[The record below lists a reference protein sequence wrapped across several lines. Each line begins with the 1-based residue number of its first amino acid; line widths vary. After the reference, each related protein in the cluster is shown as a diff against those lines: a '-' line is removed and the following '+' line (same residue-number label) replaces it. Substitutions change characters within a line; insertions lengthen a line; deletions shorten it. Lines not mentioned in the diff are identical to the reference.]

1 VIGKFQNNTLSGY
14 ATMTFSDGARY
25 EGEFLKWKRHGQ
37 GTHTQ
42 ANGSRR
48 EGVWGGGK
56 FLYARRA
63 PELKKAP
70 PAKAEVFDDGTL
82 FRASSGTGFFISK
95 TGHILTNHHVIN
107 NCGAVEVS
115 HEGSMY
121 AAGVLASD
129 PVNDLSILKSRVRP
143 STALPLSTNNPSLL
157 QEIYVAGFPF
167 GKAVSSSVKVTK
179 GIISSL
185 TGFNNNSSQIQIDAA
200 LQPGNS
206 GGPILDTK
214 GNAVG
219 VAVSKMDFRAALERF
234 GAVPENT
241 NFGVKA
247 STARSFLET
256 KRIPL
261 PDQNLNKIPS
271 SELAARIENATVY
284 ISCLMT
290 MTQIEQAKEQKVLFK
305 NLRN

>member
-1 VIGKFQNNTLSGY
+1 
-14 ATMTFSDGARY
+14 MTFSDGARY

-115 HEGSMY
+115 HEGKMY

-129 PVNDLSILKSRVRP
+129 PVNDLSVLKTGARP

-219 VAVSKMDFRAALERF
+219 VAVSKMDFRYALEQF

-261 PDQNLNKIPS
+261 LDQNLNKIPS
-271 SELAARIENATVY
+271 SELAVRIEDATVY